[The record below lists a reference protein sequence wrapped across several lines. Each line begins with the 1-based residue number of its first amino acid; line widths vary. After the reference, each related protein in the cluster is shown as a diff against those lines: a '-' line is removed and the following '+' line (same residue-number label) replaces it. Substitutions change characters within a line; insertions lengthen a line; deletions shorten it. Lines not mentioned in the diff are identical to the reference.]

1 MQQCQKWTA
10 FLLMVIFALLC
21 VLTLPMETAKAYTYQ
36 YVSPTSVEEMVA
48 LGEAAKKTGKP
59 SSYFDKKSG
68 GSHCGWFAYNY
79 CINQSSLA
87 NEGVT
92 IPDASTGAHYG
103 GVRYL
108 LQRNY
113 GTVYICC
120 SDYHAGEEET
130 YRDKWTPY
138 SGDGGANV
146 VITDKAHF
154 TPQRG
159 DLALMGF
166 SHNVSGHVAIMTS
179 SSACVYASGDTLYAN
194 SMNGSDSWTY
204 AFDDGVGRYYGQG
217 VYGYFRFNTAEP
229 TLEVDFAYIWSNTN
243 LAAEKPSFGYWLI
256 SQRNGVN
263 VAPSEIHAEVFDANG
278 NYLFSVTSVV
288 NLENSNGQDYY
299 HDDGSNTALDPYD
312 NPLKDHTEYQFR
324 IVATVEGTQYAS
336 YMSSFSTYAR
346 LLSFWTSASYKNGDT
361 FVIVENPNMHF
372 LYNMQMNIQDLEAGV
387 LIFDENDNEIA
398 KMVLPCKSSLI
409 GTYEQSF
416 NAMDNSYSYFFTSD
430 YGVQLEAD
438 TTYKMQP
445 YCKLNGKLREDFSGT
460 YFYGD
465 KTEIKT
471 HPAFTLPAGTKTI
484 EREAFRGCGASFIRV
499 PDGATSIGIGA
510 FYECPNLKMVYIP
523 PSVTSID
530 QILADSYTFLI
541 VGVEESYVQTWLR
554 TKAVDLHNAY
564 WSSNPF

>member
-1 MQQCQKWTA
+1 MKQSRKWTA
-10 FLLMVIFALLC
+10 SLLTLLCALLC
-21 VLTLPMETAKAYTYQ
+21 VLALPMETARAYTYNH
-36 YVSPTSVEEMVA
+36 VSPAAVENMVA
-48 LGEAAKKTGKP
+48 LGEAAKKTGK
-59 SSYFDKKSG
+59 SASYFDKKSG
-68 GSHCGWFAYNY
+68 GSHCGWFAYNF
-79 CINQSSLA
+79 CINQSVMA

-120 SDYHAGEEET
+120 SDYHAGEEQT
-130 YRDKWTPY
+130 YRGKWTPY

-146 VITDKAHF
+146 VITDRAHF

-159 DLALMGF
+159 DLVLMGF
-166 SHNVSGHVAIMTS
+166 DHNVSGHVAIMTS

-194 SMNGSDSWTY
+194 SMYGNDSWTY
-204 AFDDGVGRYYGQG
+204 AFGDKVRRHYGEAI
-217 VYGYFRFNTAEP
+217 YGYFRFNTAEP
-229 TLEVDFAYIWSNTN
+229 TLRVEFDYIFDHSNWTAEQTN
-243 LAAEKPSFGYWLI
+243 FGYYLI

-263 VAPSEIHAEVFDANG
+263 VAPSEIHVEVFDEHG
-278 NYLFSVTSVV
+278 NFLISVPSAAH
-288 NLENSNGQDYY
+288 LENDGEKDYY
-299 HDDGSNTALDPYD
+299 YDDGSNTAISPY
-312 NPLKDHTEYQFR
+312 NSPLKHQTKYQYR
-324 IVATVEGTQYAS
+324 IVATVEGTQYTS
-336 YMSSFSTYAR
+336 YTDSFETYAR
-346 LLSFWTSASYKNGDT
+346 LRSFSASASYVSGDT
-361 FVIVENPNMHF
+361 FVIVQNPGMYF
-372 LYNMQMNIQDLEAGV
+372 SYNMQMNIEDLETGV
-387 LIFDENDNEIA
+387 LIFDGNDNEIA
-398 KMVLPCKSSLI
+398 KMVLPYNSSLI

-416 NAMDNSYSYFFTSD
+416 NAMNSLSYFFTSD

-465 KTEIKT
+465 KKEIKT

-510 FYECPNLKMVYIP
+510 FYECPNLEMVYIP

-530 QILADSYTFLI
+530 QTLGSSYAFDI
-541 VGVEESYVQTWLR
+541 AGVEGSYADTWMR
-554 TKAVDLHNAY
+554 TEAVSRYDAY
-564 WSSNPF
+564 WSKPSE